1 MSFAFK
7 YINDIRSII
16 IVVDNTGSKEISA
29 RVAWKRFAVE
39 LDRERKRE
47 REKWRR
53 LRFIMKN
60 AVADLS
66 HTYL

>member
-1 MSFAFK
+1 MLIRVRNIYLSFAFE

-39 LDRERKRE
+39 LYRERKRE
-47 REKWRR
+47 RER
-53 LRFIMKN
+53 N
-60 AVADLS
+60 GEGYDL
-66 HTYL
+66 

>member
-1 MSFAFK
+1 MLIRVRNIYLSFAFE

-47 REKWRR
+47 RER
-53 LRFIMKN
+53 N
-60 AVADLS
+60 GEGYDL
-66 HTYL
+66 

>member
-1 MSFAFK
+1 MLIRVRNIYLSFAFK

-16 IVVDNTGSKEISA
+16 IVVDNTGSKEIS

-47 REKWRR
+47 RER
-53 LRFIMKN
+53 N
-60 AVADLS
+60 GEGYDL
-66 HTYL
+66 

>member
-1 MSFAFK
+1 MLIRVRNIYLSFAFK

-47 REKWRR
+47 RER
-53 LRFIMKN
+53 N
-60 AVADLS
+60 GEGYDL
-66 HTYL
+66 